1 MNHRERIREIDDT
14 HDTKVDM
21 PIDYREAETIDEENL
36 YHNGG
41 VSDSFFLYSHQIET
55 IDIEISNSY

>member
-1 MNHRERIREIDDT
+1 
-14 HDTKVDM
+14 M